1 MMMSNICIDVN
12 LLLVEEFVVCLFGK
26 KGCKLQKPPSLL
38 LKPLDPK
45 ITVMKMKVFKNNLEK
60 GGKKERE
67 KEKKTG
73 QNKIFY
79 ACLLLLILI
88 APTGMTLCGTV
99 P

>member
-1 MMMSNICIDVN
+1 MSNICIDVN

-60 GGKKERE
+60 ERRRRRRR
-67 KEKKTG
+67 KRVKT
-73 QNKIFY
+73 KSFMHAFFY
-79 ACLLLLILI
+79 
-88 APTGMTLCGTV
+88 
-99 P
+99 